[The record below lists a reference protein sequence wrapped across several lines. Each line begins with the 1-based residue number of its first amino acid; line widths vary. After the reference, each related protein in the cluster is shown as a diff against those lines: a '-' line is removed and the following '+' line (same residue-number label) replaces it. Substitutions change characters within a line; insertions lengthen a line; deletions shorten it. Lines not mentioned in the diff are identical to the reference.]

1 MRVITGT
8 ARGRRLKE
16 LEGTETRPTTDRV
29 KEGLFSALQFDIEGR
44 RVLDL
49 FAGTGQLGIEC
60 LSRGAASAVFVDRRA
75 DAVKL
80 IRENLKL
87 TELQDRSVDMVAA
100 AQAFHW
106 FDGPAFAREC
116 RRILRPGGR
125 AVLVWNVRGSAPM
138 NQALAQVFREH
149 CPSFHGF
156 TGGMGED
163 DPRIRD
169 FFGGAY
175 EKRRFPNP
183 LTLDRDQFLRRCFSS
198 SYALR
203 EGDADYEAFRAAL
216 EALFDTFASGG
227 QLIQPNE
234 TVAYVGIPAA
244 PQG

>member
-87 TELQDRSVDMVAA
+87 TELQDRARVVAGDSMEFLRSLRERFDIVFLDPPYEA
-100 AQAFHW
+100 GLLEPAVAHLTAF
-106 FDGPAFAREC
+106 D
-116 RRILRPGGR
+116 ILNPHGIIRGRTPGG
-125 AVLVWNVRGSAPM
+125 L
-138 NQALAQVFREH
+138 E
-149 CPSFHGF
+149 PS
-156 TGGMGED
+156 E
-163 DPRIRD
+163 R
-169 FFGGAY
+169 
-175 EKRRFPNP
+175 
-183 LTLDRDQFLRRCFSS
+183 
-198 SYALR
+198 
-203 EGDADYEAFRAAL
+203 
-216 EALFDTFASGG
+216 
-227 QLIQPNE
+227 
-234 TVAYVGIPAA
+234 PAA
-244 PQG
+244 PYRAGAAPTVTAGSPDADSPGRETGENEE